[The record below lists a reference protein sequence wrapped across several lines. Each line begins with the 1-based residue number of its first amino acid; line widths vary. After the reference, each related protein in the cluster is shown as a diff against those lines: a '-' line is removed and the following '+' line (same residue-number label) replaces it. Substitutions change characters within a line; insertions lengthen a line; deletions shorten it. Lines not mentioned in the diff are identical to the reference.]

1 MSMMIKLVDRIE
13 TEISRGG
20 KVVVHCRAGNGRTGT
35 VLGGCLMFDANFTE
49 NGNAMYLME
58 FLLQL
63 PL

>member
-1 MSMMIKLVDRIE
+1 MSMMIKIVDRIE

-35 VLGGCLMFDANFTE
+35 VLGECLMFYANITE
-49 NGNAMYLME
+49 NDNSMEMME